1 MLCRLLALEDR
12 FQDLEGLQSR
22 TTKSEQQKYAQF
34 IVSCKIGKNS
44 SVNILSFLESTRS
57 KFSTRKRN
65 FTSQVNKLKEIF
77 IITLHN

>member
-1 MLCRLLALEDR
+1 MLYRLLALEDR